1 MGSKLLEILNQ
12 ARRLLLDLSCRNR
25 LLSIPLKTGRFV
37 NVYDEQASEVFR
49 LLVSEK
55 KALSFLPGKQK
66 EQDGQDKEGDVEADE
81 EIGLPIPNEDEDELN
96 GTAKRHV
103 DLRLQTA
110 LSPEG
115 LQRRL
120 IDLYR
125 DSEAMIEEQGVNVLY
140 LALGQLKWFESESS
154 DIERFAPLILVP
166 VELSR
171 RTVSDRLIL
180 RWREEE
186 ILQNYS
192 LSEKL
197 LAEFGITLPSFPD
210 EESLVPAEYF
220 ASVARVVESAKRWE
234 VLPDAITLGFF
245 SFAKFLMYRDLNPE
259 SWPGEKK
266 IHGHPL
272 ITGLLQDG
280 FAVKGDPIPDNANLD
295 ELISVDRLDHVV
307 DADSSQAIAI
317 ETVRKNQLLVI
328 QGPPGTGKSQSIT
341 NIITTAVMDGKK
353 VLFVAEKLAA
363 LEVVKRRM
371 EREGLGDLC
380 LELHSNKTSKRAVI
394 NEIGRTWQLTRPDM
408 AKLESILPKLE
419 RLRSVLSM
427 HSNTL
432 HEPYGNTNVSAFRAM
447 GALSALPDVPSEYS
461 RLSLPDAPEWN
472 ADVAALRRSLLQ
484 QVVSRIEHIGPPCQH
499 LWRGVRRE
507 TVLQID
513 LTGIRDVIARMN
525 EHLQTLLAEAG
536 RLASMIK
543 QDVPDSTT
551 EVESYC
557 VIAEFMAKAP
567 EYLDRS
573 AIKNPAWDTDGDKI
587 IKLVA
592 SLQRYK
598 ELRNVEPL
606 VVDDAWQK
614 DFSDVRGPVASHG
627 TSFFRFLNGSYR
639 RSVATLRGALKNPST
654 KLPRNLLGRV
664 DQIIEGQRILKEI
677 TANEEYGRAVFGSN
691 WQGADSDCE
700 KLHAIIQWVDEQQ
713 AVGLDADFRE
723 VFAVVQ
729 ERPEALRSTVD
740 SVRAK
745 AAAFCAARSV
755 VEAELR
761 LDWQESFNVI
771 QQEDVPLSM
780 LRDRGAT
787 WLIRLDS
794 LSEWNSY
801 YLLRRDAIENGLSPI
816 VTELDSGR
824 LTPKVAG
831 AVFDHAYYAEIF
843 RRIVKDKPNI
853 ARFDGALHNTH
864 VNDFKEMDKSRLTL
878 AKYRVLHA
886 HFSKMP
892 AFVGVGPSGILRGEM
907 ERQRGHRPVR
917 RLLKDCGS
925 VIQAIKPVFMMSPLS
940 VAQFLEAGA
949 VEFDLLVID
958 EASQVQPVDA
968 LGAVARSKQIVVVGD
983 SKQLPPT
990 RFFQRMTNGSEEEDE
1005 EIPQDI
1011 VQAGDMESIL
1021 GLCLARGIP
1030 SKMLR
1035 WHYRSRH
1042 HTLIAVSNHEF
1053 YEDRLFIVPSPHS
1066 AAAGLGLKF
1075 NHVPDGVFERG
1086 RAAVNRV
1093 EARVVAKAVIEHA
1106 RKTPQLSLG
1115 VAAFSIKQ
1123 RQAILDELELLRR
1136 EHPDL
1141 EGFFYGHESEPF
1153 FVKNLEN
1160 VQGDERDVI
1169 FLSVGYGPDENGY
1182 MAMTFGALNAEGGER
1197 RLNVLIS
1204 RAKTRCEVFSSI
1216 TEDQIDLER
1225 APGRGVAA
1233 LKAFLSFARTGRMSL
1248 AAPSGKLEQSPL
1260 EESIR
1265 RAVESLGYEVHSQV
1279 GIAGFFIDL
1288 AVVDR
1293 ELHGRYILGIE
1304 CDGASYH
1311 SSRSARERDRLRQ
1324 AVLENHGWIIHRVWS
1339 TDWFQRRTDE
1349 LRKIQSAIQKAKNI
1363 AQSEE
1368 VTAAPIVSVKVSAS
1382 DDAGISREVLAISKD
1397 ERSSELTAV
1406 IYEEAKFAVPKK
1418 EIHLLSPREL
1428 GDIVHRIVSIEGPI
1442 HEDEV
1447 VVRIRGLWG
1456 LSRAGARIQSAV
1468 GNSVHT
1474 LLTQKRCVRSNGF
1487 LSIPGAP
1494 VKPRSRVSTSSSTL
1508 RKPEYLPPPE
1518 VQEAIMVFVDAGHGA
1533 RREELPSA
1541 VARFLGF
1548 SVTGPALRELIDSQI
1563 DLLLSGGKL
1572 ILQGDWLQKTIKK

>member
-1 MGSKLLEILNQ
+1 MGSKSLEILNQ

-37 NVYDEQASEVFR
+37 NVYDERSSDVFR
-49 LLVSEK
+49 LLVTEK

-66 EQDGQDKEGDVEADE
+66 DQEGLEKEGEEGADD
-81 EIGLPIPNEDEDELN
+81 EIGVPVPNEDEDESN
-96 GTAKRHV
+96 GTAKRHI

-120 IDLYR
+120 IDLFR
-125 DSEAMIEEQGVNVLY
+125 DSQAMIEEQGVNVLY
-140 LALGQLKWFESESS
+140 LALGQLKWFEGESS
-154 DIERFAPLILVP
+154 DIERFAPLILIP

-171 RTVSDRLIL
+171 RTVSERLIL

-197 LAEFGITLPSFPD
+197 SAEFGITMPTLPD

-259 SWPGEKK
+259 NWPDGKK

-280 FAVKGDPIPDNANLD
+280 FAVHGDAIPDNANLD
-295 ELISVDRLDHVV
+295 VLIPVDRLDHVV

-408 AKLESILPKLE
+408 AELESILPKLE
-419 RLRSVLSM
+419 RLRNELSKHSDTM
-427 HSNTL
+427 H
-432 HEPYGNTNVSAFRAM
+432 ERYGNTPVSAFRAM
-447 GALSALPDVPSEYS
+447 GALSTLRDIPAEYA
-461 RLSLPDAPEWN
+461 RLCLPDAPEWS
-472 ADVAALRRSLLQ
+472 ADGAALRRTLIQ

-499 LWRGVRRE
+499 IWRGVRRE

-513 LTGIRDVIARMN
+513 IAGIRDVIAGMN

-536 RLASMIK
+536 QLASMIK

-551 EVESYC
+551 EVESHC

-567 EYLDRS
+567 EYLDRN
-573 AIKNPAWDTDGDKI
+573 AIKNPAWDTEGDKI
-587 IKLVA
+587 KKLVA
-592 SLQRYK
+592 SLQRYN
-598 ELRNVEPL
+598 ELRVVEPL
-606 VVDDAWQK
+606 VVDDVWQK
-614 DFSDVRGPVASHG
+614 DFSDVRGPVAAHG
-627 TSFFRFLNGSYR
+627 TSFFRFINGNYR
-639 RSVATLRGALKNPST
+639 RSVAILRGALKNPSI
-654 KLPRNLLGRV
+654 KLPKNLLGRV
-664 DQIIEGQRILKEI
+664 DQIIEGQRTLKEI
-677 TANEEYGRAVFGSN
+677 TTNEEFGRAVFGSI
-691 WQGADSDCE
+691 WQGADSDCV
-700 KLHAIIQWVDEQQ
+700 KLLAIIQWVDEQQ

-729 ERPEALRSTVD
+729 ERPEALRSAVE
-740 SVRAK
+740 SVRTK
-745 AAAFCAARSV
+745 LAAFCTARSV
-755 VEAELR
+755 VEAELK
-761 LDWQESFNVI
+761 LDWQESYGVTKP
-771 QQEDVPLSM
+771 EDVPLGM
-780 LRDRGAT
+780 LRDRGDK
-787 WLIRLDS
+787 WLSSLDS
-794 LSEWNSY
+794 LSAWNSY
-801 YLLRRDAIENGLSPI
+801 YLLRRDALENGLSPI
-816 VTELDSGR
+816 VTELDSDR
-824 LTPKVAG
+824 LAPKVAG

-843 RRIVKDKPNI
+843 RRIVKDKPQI
-853 ARFDGALHNTH
+853 ARFDGALHTNH
-864 VNDFKEMDKSRLTL
+864 VDDFKAVDKSRLTL
-878 AKYRVLHA
+878 AKYRVLQA
-886 HFSKMP
+886 HFNKMP
-892 AFVGVGPSGILRGEM
+892 PFVGIGPSGILRGEM

-925 VIQAIKPVFMMSPLS
+925 VVQAIKPVFMMSPLS
-940 VAQFLEAGA
+940 VAQFLEAGS

-968 LGAVARSKQIVVVGD
+968 LGAVARCKQIVVVGD

-990 RFFQRMTNGSEEEDE
+990 RFFQRMTNGSEEEEE
-1005 EIPQDI
+1005 EIPQDM

-1106 RKTPQLSLG
+1106 RKTPALSLG

-1182 MAMTFGALNAEGGER
+1182 MAMTFGALNNEGGER

-1233 LKAFLSFARTGRMSL
+1233 LKAFLSFARTGRLSL
-1248 AAPSGKLEQSPL
+1248 AAPSGQAEQSPL

-1265 RAVESLGYEVHSQV
+1265 RAIESLGYEVHCQV

-1293 ELHGRYILGIE
+1293 ELNGRYILGIE

-1324 AVLENHGWIIHRVWS
+1324 AVLENQGWIIHRVWS
-1339 TDWFQRRTDE
+1339 TDWFQRRNDE
-1349 LRKIQSAIQKAKNI
+1349 LRKIEAAILKAKNI
-1363 AQSEE
+1363 ARSEE
-1368 VTAAPIVSVKVSAS
+1368 VSSAPVVSVSVSDN
-1382 DDAGISREVLAISKD
+1382 DDAGISREILTISGNNQP
-1397 ERSSELTAV
+1397 SELSAV
-1406 IYEEAKFAVPKK
+1406 LYEEAKFAVPKK

-1428 GDIVHRIVSIEGPI
+1428 GDVVHRIVSVEGPI

-1447 VVRIRGLWG
+1447 VIRVRGLWG
-1456 LSRAGARIQSAV
+1456 LSRAGARIQSSV
-1468 GNSVHT
+1468 GNATHS
-1474 LLTQKRCVRSNGF
+1474 LLTTKRCVRSDGF
-1487 LSIPGAP
+1487 LSIPGAQI
-1494 VKPRSRVSTSSSTL
+1494 KPRNREKTASPTL
-1508 RKPEYLPPPE
+1508 RKPEYLPPSE
-1518 VQEAIMVFVDAGHGA
+1518 VQAAIMVFVEAGHGA
-1533 RREELPSA
+1533 RRDELLNA

-1548 SVTGPALRELIDSQI
+1548 GVTGSTLRGLIEGQI
-1563 DLLLSGGKL
+1563 DLLLTSGRL
-1572 ILQGDWLQKTIKK
+1572 ILQNGWLQKTT